1 MEGKGYTPGDGR
13 PPAIWHAQNGWG
25 LPGTPLSAL
34 DVTPMSSRE
43 NVVFPCLSDHR
54 VWSAGGRWRG
64 TSVRWAGGPAPL
76 ACPCSAPLIGS
87 SPGSWSWPKVVTWGE
102 NISPERNLAPGW
114 VTESPRPTGLGDL
127 GHFPP
132 HLPLQWNRGSD
143 KFPLKPP
150 SSTGPFEIP
159 CLLVTVTRKIREQS
173 SVLGFCYDSSG
184 LWNLK
189 IEMSRPSPPPP
200 QAPGRVSS
208 PITRWTERPRYPCF
222 FLEPHFQEDSGLNIE
237 SELEN
242 LVTWDKLLIAES
254 SKVRKKMFER

>member
-1 MEGKGYTPGDGR
+1 MGDLQPFDMHKMAGGCLA
-13 PPAIWHAQNGWG
+13 P
-25 LPGTPLSAL
+25 PLSAL

-87 SPGSWSWPKVVTWGE
+87 SPGSWSWPKVVTWWRKHKPRKKFGPWLSHRKPQAYWLGGSWALPST
-102 NISPERNLAPGW
+102 SP
-114 VTESPRPTGLGDL
+114 SPVKQGVWQVSTKASIVNRPI
-127 GHFPP
+127 
-132 HLPLQWNRGSD
+132 WNSV
-143 KFPLKPP
+143 
-150 SSTGPFEIP
+150 SS
-159 CLLVTVTRKIREQS
+159 CSVTRKTREQS

-254 SKVRKKMFER
+254 SKVRKKMFEQ

>member
-87 SPGSWSWPKVVTWGE
+87 SPGSWSWPKVVTWW
-102 NISPERNLAPGW
+102 RKHK
-114 VTESPRPTGLGDL
+114 PRKKFGPWLSHRKPQAYWLG
-127 GHFPP
+127 GSWA
-132 HLPLQWNRGSD
+132 LP
-143 KFPLKPP
+143 
-150 SSTGPFEIP
+150 ST
-159 CLLVTVTRKIREQS
+159 S
-173 SVLGFCYDSSG
+173 
-184 LWNLK
+184 
-189 IEMSRPSPPPP
+189 PSPVKQGVWQVSTKASIVNRPIWNS
-200 QAPGRVSS
+200 VSS
-208 PITRWTERPRYPCF
+208 CYSHQENKGTELSSRVLLWLF
-222 FLEPHFQEDSGLNIE
+222 WALEP
-237 SELEN
+237 
-242 LVTWDKLLIAES
+242 
-254 SKVRKKMFER
+254 